1 MPIKRLGIK
10 TAKLKKPFYNII
22 ASATDMLI
30 TSNSETCRIAC
41 HINETG
47 NCCGIDEIGD
57 FWWDDN
63 RKTDNIITHDVII
76 KGIVMMLRNMAKA
89 YRDKNG
95 GRRVGYFSLIDN
107 TEGIL
112 ILEALKEVKE
122 FTLIKK
128 FINSGS
134 GNIVYVYMSA

>member
-1 MPIKRLGIK
+1 MAIK
-10 TAKLKKPFYNII
+10 TAKSKKPFYNII

-30 TSNSETCRIAC
+30 TANNESYKIAC
-41 HINETG
+41 TINETN
-47 NCCGIDEIGD
+47 NCCGIDEIGG
-57 FWWDDN
+57 FSWHDN

-89 YRDKNG
+89 YENRNE
-95 GRRVGYFSLIDN
+95 GRRVGYFSIINN

-112 ILEALKEVKE
+112 IFEALKKVKE
-122 FTLIKK
+122 FVLIKT

-134 GNIVYVYMSA
+134 GNTVYVYMST